1 MYNKDLEPEYNEIIE
16 ISKIILTEEL
26 EINLENLLLA
36 RLRMPGFGVVMIDNK
51 NQLISGEEGILLAL
65 ERGQTT
71 IKVLRR
77 EPMTL
82 RPISLRPI
90 V

>member
-16 ISKIILTEEL
+16 ISKIILPEEF
-26 EINLENLLLA
+26 ETNLKKLLLA
-36 RLRMPGFGVVMIDNK
+36 RLRIRGFGVVMIDNK

-77 EPMTL
+77 EPIIL
-82 RPISLRPI
+82 RPII
-90 V
+90 

>member
-16 ISKIILTEEL
+16 ISKIILPDEF
-26 EINLENLLLA
+26 EINLENLLAA
-36 RLRMPGFGVVMIDNK
+36 RLRMPGFGVIMIDNK

-77 EPMTL
+77 EPIIL
-82 RPISLRPI
+82 RPII
-90 V
+90 

>member
-16 ISKIILTEEL
+16 ISKIILPEEF
-26 EINLENLLLA
+26 ETNLEKLLLA
-36 RLRMPGFGVVMIDNK
+36 RLRIRGFGVVMIDNK

-71 IKVLRR
+71 IKVVRR
-77 EPMTL
+77 ERIIL
-82 RPISLRPI
+82 RPII
-90 V
+90 

>member
-16 ISKIILTEEL
+16 ISKIILPEEF
-26 EINLENLLLA
+26 ETNLKKLLLA
-36 RLRMPGFGVVMIDNK
+36 RLRIRGFGVVMIDNK